1 MNFMLVEITGKRYEE
16 KLMTTSLK
24 VAEKFEKNHQHI
36 LEAIDKLMV
45 ENSTVAEMF
54 TLSTY
59 KAGNNHE
66 YRMYNMNRDGFS
78 LLAMG
83 FTGEKALRWK
93 LDYIKAFNTMETE
106 LKRIYTERQQWQIE
120 RDKGVIVR
128 HILTD
133 TIKMKVADSP
143 HKKFAYP
150 NYTKLIYKTIF
161 GKTMKELQTQYG
173 VKGKESIREYVTADE
188 LKQIESMEMLV
199 SSLISCGWG
208 YDQIK
213 AFVQTN
219 ATKMLAG

>member
-1 MNFMLVEITGKRYEE
+1 MLVEITGKRYEE
-16 KLMTTSLK
+16 KLITTSLK

-36 LEAIDKLMV
+36 LEAIDKLTV

-93 LDYIKAFNTMETE
+93 LDYIKAFNTMEAE

-143 HKKFAYP
+143 HKKFAILYCSNKYFQTNQP
-150 NYTKLIYKTIF
+150 VFVCVQAYTRLWRIRCNQKK
-161 GKTMKELQTQYG
+161 
-173 VKGKESIREYVTADE
+173 KGKAQSRRTRQFSQEIFVVMQES
-188 LKQIESMEMLV
+188 
-199 SSLISCGWG
+199 
-208 YDQIK
+208 
-213 AFVQTN
+213 
-219 ATKMLAG
+219 

>member
-16 KLMTTSLK
+16 KLITTSLK

-36 LEAIDKLMV
+36 LEAIDKLTV

-93 LDYIKAFNTMETE
+93 LDYIKAVS
-106 LKRIYTERQQWQIE
+106 YT
-120 RDKGVIVR
+120 
-128 HILTD
+128 HLTLP
-133 TIKMKVADSP
+133 TIA
-143 HKKFAYP
+143 
-150 NYTKLIYKTIF
+150 
-161 GKTMKELQTQYG
+161 
-173 VKGKESIREYVTADE
+173 
-188 LKQIESMEMLV
+188 
-199 SSLISCGWG
+199 
-208 YDQIK
+208 
-213 AFVQTN
+213 
-219 ATKMLAG
+219 